1 MSHPRGFQGYNSGV
15 VLLNLNAIRKS
26 VEYSRIL
33 QKDTVQS
40 LTNKYK
46 FRGHLGDQDFYTLMG
61 FEYPHLIQTL
71 HCGFNRQLC
80 VWWKDH
86 GYKDVFDKY
95 FQCNHSIVI
104 LHGNCNTK
112 ISKS

>member
-15 VLLNLNAIRKS
+15 VLFNLDAIRNS
-26 VEYSRIL
+26 QEYSRIL
-33 QKDTVQS
+33 QNDTVQS
-40 LTNKYK
+40 LTTKYK

-61 FEYPHLIQTL
+61 FEYSHLIQTL

-80 VWWKDH
+80 IWWKDH
-86 GYKDVFDKY
+86 GYNDVFDKY
-95 FQCNHSIVI
+95 FKCNHSIVI

-112 ISKS
+112 IPKS